1 MTLPFD
7 HTHDIDLGSF
17 KVTVWNSFISG
28 MGPLIYMERK
38 GCESSIQDHDID

>member
-7 HTHDIDLGSF
+7 LAHDLDLGSF
-17 KVTVWNSFISG
+17 KVRVWNSFISR
-28 MGPLIYMERK
+28 MGQLIDMERK